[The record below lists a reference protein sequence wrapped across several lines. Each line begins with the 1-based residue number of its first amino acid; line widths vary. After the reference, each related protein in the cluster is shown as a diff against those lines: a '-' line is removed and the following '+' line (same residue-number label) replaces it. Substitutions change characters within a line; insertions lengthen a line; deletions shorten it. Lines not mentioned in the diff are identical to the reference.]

1 MVLVTNLCK
10 SIFKHSL
17 ILSPVNFHQWVIII
31 TCHQHHQCLQ
41 PHLFF
46 HITFFMFI
54 KIQFAR
60 SKFVISQFRSLNQI
74 SVPEMVICTFLYV
87 FLDLNLYRRSVPE
100 MNSRVCLIE
109 ITSVKIKTNR
119 TYMSVHVN
127 STGNITCVY
136 RGFKIILK
144 VHSCTIFCLV
154 LQIQNTEYSTRTC
167 VFR

>member
-1 MVLVTNLCK
+1 MGHHYNMSSTSPM
-10 SIFKHSL
+10 SIASFIFSYY
-17 ILSPVNFHQWVIII
+17 
-31 TCHQHHQCLQ
+31 
-41 PHLFF
+41 
-46 HITFFMFI
+46 FFMFI

-109 ITSVKIKTNR
+109 ITSVKIKTPNL
-119 TYMSVHVN
+119 YVGSCID

-154 LQIQNTEYSTRTC
+154 L
-167 VFR
+167 